1 MDNSQDFTS
10 DRAVSAHQ
18 DSTDRA
24 LLARTPNEDLQTEVF
39 PSCSYSLP
47 RDEHHRQVFAEELRK
62 QLRVTFS
69 TQEPAPQSTEPAPT
83 VPGLTQA
90 YDSHFHLDRT
100 HRDLF
105 GTSVI
110 QTTSIED
117 VLHDTQQVLPN
128 FQVEVVGGV
137 KVFCDP
143 YTFGNIPLMDNRWK
157 IAIGLHPC
165 KVGQLTDGHF
175 TTIQTLLS
183 NPLIKALGE
192 IGLDRTEPQ
201 HTWLAQ
207 DIAFRKM
214 QTLCRLEKF
223 LFFMLGG
230 LPTNIHLTFF
240 CRLSIW

>member
-1 MDNSQDFTS
+1 MTIAVDMGRKATTTNKKQIIPARSSNSQESTHIRATSAHQDLSDRATSARSLGMDNSQDFTS

-24 LLARTPNEDLQTEVF
+24 ILARTPNEDLQTEVF
-39 PSCSYSLP
+39 LSCSYSLP

-83 VPGLTQA
+83 VPGLPQA

-137 KVFCDP
+137 IVFCDP
-143 YTFGNIPLMDNRWK
+143 DTFGNIPLMDNRWK
-157 IAIGLHPC
+157 TSTQSRSTHRW
-165 KVGQLTDGHF
+165 TFYHHSD
-175 TTIQTLLS
+175 S
-183 NPLIKALGE
+183 AL
-192 IGLDRTEPQ
+192 
-201 HTWLAQ
+201 
-207 DIAFRKM
+207 
-214 QTLCRLEKF
+214 
-223 LFFMLGG
+223 
-230 LPTNIHLTFF
+230 
-240 CRLSIW
+240 